1 MKAEFARFQAYLRS
15 RGLKMT
21 RARELVFR
29 EILSSPGIHPNA
41 DEIHRRLR
49 AKKRDVG
56 QATIY
61 RTLNLLVR
69 SGLVT
74 ALDLGEGH
82 SHFEPDRDESGHGHL
97 ICLSCGR
104 VQEFAQAGIQE
115 AILRIGE
122 REGYHL
128 DKFSL
133 QVFGFCAGC
142 EAKRKKGRRK
152 Y

>member
-1 MKAEFARFQAYLRS
+1 VNKEFARFQGYLRS

-29 EILSSPGIHPNA
+29 EILSAPGVHPNA
-41 DEIHRRLR
+41 DEICRRLQ
-49 AKKRDVG
+49 AKKKDVG
-56 QATIY
+56 LATIY

-69 SGLVT
+69 SGLVS
-74 ALDLGEGH
+74 AVDLGEGH
-82 SHFEPDRDESGHGHL
+82 SHFEPEWQETAHGHL

-115 AILRIGE
+115 AIRRIGE
-122 REGYHL
+122 EEGYRL

-133 QVFGFCAGC
+133 QVFGFCRECGT
-142 EAKRKKGRRK
+142 KRG
-152 Y
+152 

>member
-1 MKAEFARFQAYLRS
+1 VNAEFARFQHYVRS

-29 EILSSPGIHPNA
+29 EILSAPGVHPNA
-41 DEIHRRLR
+41 DDIRRRLQS
-49 AKKRDVG
+49 KKKDVG
-56 QATIY
+56 LATIY

-74 ALDLGEGH
+74 AVDLGEGH
-82 SHFEPDRDESGHGHL
+82 SHFEPEWKETAHGHL

-104 VQEFAQAGIQE
+104 VQEFAQAGIQD
-115 AILRIGE
+115 AVKRIGE
-122 REGYHL
+122 EKGYRL

-133 QVFGFCAGC
+133 QVFGYCRAC
-142 EAKRKKGRRK
+142 EPKRG
-152 Y
+152 

>member
-1 MKAEFARFQAYLRS
+1 MRAEFTKFQGFLRS
-15 RGLKMT
+15 QGLRMT

-29 EILSSPGIHPNA
+29 EILSAPGIHPNA
-41 DEIHRRLR
+41 DEIRRRLR
-49 AKKRDVG
+49 AKKKEVG
-56 QATIY
+56 LATIY

-74 ALDLGEGH
+74 AVDLGEGH
-82 SHFEPDRDESGHGHL
+82 SHFEPDRSQAAHGHL

-115 AILRIGE
+115 AVRQIGE
-122 REGYHL
+122 DKGYRL

-133 QVFGFCAGC
+133 QVFGFCRGC
-142 EAKRKKGRRK
+142 EPKRH
-152 Y
+152 

>member
-1 MKAEFARFQAYLRS
+1 
-15 RGLKMT
+15 MT

-29 EILSSPGIHPNA
+29 EILSAPGIHPNA
-41 DEIHRRLR
+41 DEIRRRLR
-49 AKKRDVG
+49 AKKKEVG
-56 QATIY
+56 LATIY

-74 ALDLGEGH
+74 AVDLGEGH
-82 SHFEPDRDESGHGHL
+82 SHFEPDRSQAAHGHL

-115 AILRIGE
+115 AVRQIGE
-122 REGYHL
+122 DKGYRL

-133 QVFGFCAGC
+133 QVFGFCRGC
-142 EAKRKKGRRK
+142 EPKRH
-152 Y
+152 

>member
-1 MKAEFARFQAYLRS
+1 MNAEFARFQHYLRS

-29 EILSSPGIHPNA
+29 EILSAPGVHPNA
-41 DEIHRRLR
+41 DDIRRRLQS
-49 AKKRDVG
+49 KKKDVG
-56 QATIY
+56 LATIY

-74 ALDLGEGH
+74 AVDLGEGH
-82 SHFEPDRDESGHGHL
+82 SHFEPEWKETAHGHL

-104 VQEFAQAGIQE
+104 VQEFAQAGIQD
-115 AILRIGE
+115 AVKRIGE
-122 REGYHL
+122 EKGYRL

-133 QVFGFCAGC
+133 QVFGYCRAC
-142 EAKRKKGRRK
+142 EPKRG
-152 Y
+152 

>member
-1 MKAEFARFQAYLRS
+1 MNAEFARFQHYVRS

-29 EILSSPGIHPNA
+29 EILSAPGVHPNA
-41 DEIHRRLR
+41 DDIRRRLQS
-49 AKKRDVG
+49 KKKDVG
-56 QATIY
+56 LATIY

-74 ALDLGEGH
+74 AVDLGEGH
-82 SHFEPDRDESGHGHL
+82 SHFEPEWKETAHGHL

-104 VQEFAQAGIQE
+104 VQEFAQAGIQD
-115 AILRIGE
+115 AVKRIGE
-122 REGYHL
+122 EKGYRL

-133 QVFGFCAGC
+133 QVFGYCRAC
-142 EAKRKKGRRK
+142 EPKRG
-152 Y
+152 